1 LTDLADDARSIQVMT
16 EEIDAGEPKLEVGP
30 VGLAAFAAALA
41 GEWDTVEDDMEE
53 VVAARQEAADRQTP
67 DLA

>member
-1 LTDLADDARSIQVMT
+1 MT

-30 VGLAAFAAALA
+30 MGLVAFAAALA

-53 VVAARQEAADRQTP
+53 IIAARQDVADRPAP
-67 DLA
+67 DLS